1 MPDEEIK
8 KISELRLQK
17 AVECLGDAKKLF
29 EAHSYNGAANRA
41 YYAVFHSMRAVLI
54 FDGADMKHH
63 SGIIAEFRKLYV
75 KTGVF
80 DKEMSDTI
88 SELYDLRT
96 DSDYDDFYFT
106 EAEETEYIIQR
117 ADKFLFKIKEF
128 LQNKR

>member
-1 MPDEEIK
+1 MPDEGIR

-17 AVECLGDAKKLF
+17 ATECLCDAKKLF

-41 YYAVFHSMRAVLI
+41 YYAIFHSMRAVLAY
-54 FDGADMKHH
+54 DGVDMKHH

-96 DSDYDDFYFT
+96 DSDYDDFYVM
-106 EAEETEYIIQR
+106 EADETEYIIQR
-117 ADKFLFKIKEF
+117 ADKFMVKIKDF